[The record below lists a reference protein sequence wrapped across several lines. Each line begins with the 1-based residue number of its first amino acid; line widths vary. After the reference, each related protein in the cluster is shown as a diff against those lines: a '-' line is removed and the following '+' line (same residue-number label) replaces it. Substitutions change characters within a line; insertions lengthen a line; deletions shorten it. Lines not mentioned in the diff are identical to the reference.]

1 MKINK
6 ESSIY
11 FVGFFTLVIFGF
23 VLALN
28 FVNINLKDKIKNA
41 KTAEINNILVNNMQ
55 CKNYNKEV
63 LEGKELFYCKNSNLV
78 ALRSFSPGYVDKIEY
93 IAVIDITTNQV
104 KHISI
109 VNHQETPGLGDKIA
123 DTAWLETIYNKTF
136 AKLKIK
142 QQNGDIDSFTAAT
155 ITPTSFLANL
165 RVNIKWLNK
174 NKEYIKTI
182 TQG

>member
-11 FVGFFTLVIFGF
+11 FVSFFTLVIFGF

-28 FVNINLKDKIKNA
+28 FANTHLKDKIENA
-41 KTAEINNILVNNMQ
+41 KVAEINNTLVSNMQ
-55 CKNYNKEV
+55 CKNYNKET
-63 LEGKELFYCKNSNLV
+63 LDGKELFYCQNSNLV

-93 IAVIDITTNQV
+93 IAFINISTNQV

-109 VNHQETPGLGDKIA
+109 INHQETPGLGDKIA
-123 DTAWLETIYNKTF
+123 DTAWLKTIYNKTVEM
-136 AKLKIK
+136 LKIK
-142 QQNGDIDSFTAAT
+142 QQDGAIDSFTAAT

-165 RVNIKWLNK
+165 RANIKWLNK

-182 TQG
+182 TQR